1 MPQIESMEKPTMS
14 IDEVTAAAANSFEE
28 TPLSPQRAF
37 VVQFRSDSGG
47 GRRFAGRVEH
57 MVSGNAARFSSPDQ
71 LTRFMRPVLRELG
84 SR

>member
-1 MPQIESMEKPTMS
+1 MQQIESMEKPTVS
-14 IDEVTAAAANSFEE
+14 IDEMTAAVDNSFEE

-37 VVQFRSDSGG
+37 VVQFRDDGG

-57 MVSGNAARFSSPDQ
+57 MVSGHAARFGSAEQ
-71 LTRFMRPVLRELG
+71 LTRFMRRVLREIS